1 MTTLKRRN
9 LHLAEHHM
17 KAARRLSPS
26 NTAAEGVRIA
36 LERSTRHDCPS
47 WDYMRIDCAD
57 PEFEV
62 CTCNMRS
69 GNEIRQRVQ
78 WH

>member
-9 LHLAEHHM
+9 IHLTDRHM
-17 KAARRLSPS
+17 RAARKLSPS

-36 LERSTRHDCPS
+36 LEKATRHDCPS
-47 WDYMRIDCAD
+47 WGYRIDCAD

-62 CTCNMRS
+62 CTCYVGGS
-69 GNEIRQRVQ
+69 RVQ
-78 WH
+78 S